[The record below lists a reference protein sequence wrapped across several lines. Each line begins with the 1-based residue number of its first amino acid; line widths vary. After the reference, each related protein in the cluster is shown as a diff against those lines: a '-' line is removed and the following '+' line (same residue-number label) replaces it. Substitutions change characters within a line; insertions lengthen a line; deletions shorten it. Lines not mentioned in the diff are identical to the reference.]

1 MREIQA
7 PNVIYELFKK
17 SFDKCERK
25 WTTTNFWRKAKGPY
39 TFPKTISFLLNYWW
53 DVQIQLFNLSWRN
66 LAILLTH
73 KHHRP
78 ELGKSRL
85 CDGLYSQC
93 CQLLI
98 GKYCSQD
105 FMLLQNKIKF
115 WMKFFTCFAEKVLV

>member
-1 MREIQA
+1 MQFYFCRLLPTFTKKESMREIQA

-25 WTTTNFWRKAKGPY
+25 WTATNFWRKAKGPY

-73 KHHRP
+73 TIID
-78 ELGKSRL
+78 L
-85 CDGLYSQC
+85 
-93 CQLLI
+93 
-98 GKYCSQD
+98 
-105 FMLLQNKIKF
+105 N
-115 WMKFFTCFAEKVLV
+115 

>member
-39 TFPKTISFLLNYWW
+39 TFQKNYSIPFELLMRRPNST
-53 DVQIQLFNLSWRN
+53 VQLVLKKLSHS
-66 LAILLTH
+66 LDTY
-73 KHHRP
+73 HHRP